1 MVLPDINGAI
11 FTIFHGGNIVFQ
23 IKFANLTP
31 FPLYSFRISNLLLDI
46 IEDVRREMTME
57 NQLVSVLNKQI
68 ANWSV
73 LYMKLHNYH
82 WYVKGEQFFTLHV
95 KFEEFYNEAGLHV
108 DELAERLLAIGGK
121 PVATMKE
128 CLEISSIQ
136 EATGQEA
143 AHDMVQA
150 IINDFSQTIGEL
162 KEGMAL
168 AAEMKDETTGD
179 ILLAIHSGLEKHVWM
194 LTAFLGKTI

>member
-1 MVLPDINGAI
+1 
-11 FTIFHGGNIVFQ
+11 
-23 IKFANLTP
+23 
-31 FPLYSFRISNLLLDI
+31 
-46 IEDVRREMTME
+46 ME

-82 WYVKGEQFFTLHV
+82 WFVKGGQFFTLHI

-128 CLEISSIQ
+128 CLEISSIN
-136 EATGQEA
+136 EATGNESA
-143 AHDMVQA
+143 EVMVESV
-150 IINDFSQTIGEL
+150 INDFSIIIGEL
-162 KEGMAL
+162 KEGMSFAS
-168 AAEMKDETTGD
+168 EMNDETTGD
-179 ILLAIHSGLEKHVWM
+179 MLLAIHSGLEKHVWM
-194 LTAFLGKTI
+194 LTAFLGRGI

>member
-1 MVLPDINGAI
+1 
-11 FTIFHGGNIVFQ
+11 
-23 IKFANLTP
+23 
-31 FPLYSFRISNLLLDI
+31 
-46 IEDVRREMTME
+46 ME

-73 LYMKLHNYH
+73 MYTKLHNYH

-128 CLEISSIQ
+128 SLELSSIK
-136 EATGQEA
+136 EASGRESA
-143 AHDMVQA
+143 DEMVQTV
-150 IINDFSQTIGEL
+150 INDFSIIIGEL
-162 KEGMAL
+162 KEGMSL
-168 AAEMKDETTGD
+168 ADEVSDETTGD
-179 ILLAIHSGLEKHVWM
+179 MLLAIHSGLEKHVWM
-194 LTAFLGKTI
+194 LSAFLGKSI